1 MAIEGAQVTSP
12 TPTESVAQSG
22 SQTTTSGPAPTVT
35 SGTPDPAVK
44 AWETEK
50 QGYLRDLQAER
61 KKRQDFE
68 SQFTAT
74 RAELEQERRRIQA
87 LVGATPQTDADV
99 EDDAIRARLQ
109 KMGVPI
115 FSEEDM
121 DAFKAVRQQAAQM
134 AETSSMIWRDKAR
147 QMTSA
152 VESAVAKELGGDE
165 LTPRQVKAVRAAY
178 VQAAE
183 ESPEFLARH
192 ERGDLKL
199 VEEFAKQWIEDWFEP
214 ARRKVT
220 QQQVDRFRPVPGAKD
235 RSIPGSPDKKI
246 NVTDN
251 KAVAD
256 LLVQGFKE
264 RGGQFGRRSG

>member
-1 MAIEGAQVTSP
+1 MAIEGAPVVSSVVPEPSP
-12 TPTESVAQSG
+12 VQTG
-22 SQTTTSGPAPTVT
+22 SPSPVIAASGP
-35 SGTPDPAVK
+35 SGTPDPANK

-61 KKRQDFE
+61 KKRQEYE
-68 SQFTAT
+68 SQITAA
-74 RAELEQERRRIQA
+74 RAELEQERRRVQA
-87 LVGATPQTDADV
+87 LAGVNPQSATDI

-109 KMGVPI
+109 QMGVPL

-121 DAFKAVRQQAAQM
+121 AAFREMRQNASQM
-134 AETSSMIWRDKAR
+134 AETNSMIWRDKAR
-147 QMTSA
+147 QMTQA

-178 VQAAE
+178 VLAAE

-192 ERGDLKL
+192 ERGDMKL

-220 QQQVDRFRPVPGAKD
+220 QQTVERFRPVPGAKD
-235 RSIPGSPDKKI
+235 RSIPGTSGTKI
-246 NVTDN
+246 DVTDD

-256 LLVQGFKE
+256 FLVQGHKE
-264 RGGQFGRRSG
+264 RGGRFGRR